1 MKVAVVGGSGMI
13 GRALDSSLAGDG
25 HDVVT
30 LSRDPSPRAIA
41 PIGVRVVRWS
51 VDDIAGLA
59 AQLEH
64 ADGVVNL
71 AGARVGPR
79 RWTTARKQ
87 VIRESRIGPTRAI
100 VEAIRSLPSDR
111 RPLVLISASGTDGY
125 TARDDSDATGATES
139 TPVGGG
145 FLGSVCRAW
154 EAEARRAEVLGVRVV
169 CLRIG
174 PVLAREATVLRLLS
188 LPIRLGFGG
197 PLGSGNQWISWIHLQ
212 DVVGVIRLSLANGDV
227 RGVVNVVAPRPVR
240 QIDLARAMA
249 RQLHRPTWLRLPA
262 WLLRMVLG
270 EGAEVI
276 LGSRR
281 VLPARLLELDY
292 AFRFPTL
299 DAALGEAFE

>member
-1 MKVAVVGGSGMI
+1 M
-13 GRALDSSLAGDG
+13 
-25 HDVVT
+25 
-30 LSRDPSPRAIA
+30 
-41 PIGVRVVRWS
+41 
-51 VDDIAGLA
+51 DDIGTLA
-59 AQLEH
+59 ADLENVD
-64 ADGVVNL
+64 AVVNL

-87 VIRESRIGPTRAI
+87 VIRESRVGPTRAI
-100 VEAIRSLPSDR
+100 VAAIRSLPSDR
-111 RPLVLISASGTDGY
+111 RPRALISASGTDGY
-125 TARDDSDATGATES
+125 TAHDDGDATGATEI

-145 FLGSVCRAW
+145 FLAEVCREW
-154 EAEARRAEVLGVRVV
+154 EAEARGAEALDVRVV

-188 LPIRLGFGG
+188 LPIRLGLGG
-197 PLGSGNQWISWIHLQ
+197 PLGSGNQWISWVHLQ
-212 DVVGVIRLSLANGDV
+212 DVVGVIRLSLANVEV

-240 QIDLARAMA
+240 QIDLARALA

-281 VLPARLLELDY
+281 VLPARLLELGY
-292 AFRFPTL
+292 AYRLPTL
-299 DAALGEAFE
+299 DAALGEALG